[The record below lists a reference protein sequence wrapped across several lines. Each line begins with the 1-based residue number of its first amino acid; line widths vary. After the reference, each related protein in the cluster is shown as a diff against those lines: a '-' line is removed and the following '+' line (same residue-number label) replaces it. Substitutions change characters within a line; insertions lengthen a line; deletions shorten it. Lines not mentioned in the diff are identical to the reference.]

1 MRSADYI
8 FTPGE
13 VACLASTSVCAA
25 SNGMAPDMAI
35 SATVTASHPH
45 VSVNAVNK
53 AIEDKIFP
61 VRLASTTLSSR
72 QRRMLPSAAV
82 WYLTVA
88 HAINVPL
95 PNTKKKDLFRWILDA
110 NVDDDEW
117 SGIFEMGPI
126 VKLDVRDWLFTTFD
140 IVERYREARDNY
152 IVSDPAIMG
161 GAPVIKGTRM
171 TVYSLFGRV
180 EHGDSLAEIAEEN
193 SDIPMKALEAA
204 VAYARANP
212 LLGRPGK
219 RPWR

>member
-35 SATVTASHPH
+35 SATATASHSH

-53 AIEDKIFP
+53 AIEDKILP

-88 HAINVPL
+88 YAINVPL
-95 PNTKKKDLFRWILDA
+95 PNTKKKDLFRWINA
-110 NVDDDEW
+110 NFDDDW
-117 SGIFEMGPI
+117 SGVFEMGPI
-126 VKLDVRDWLFTTFD
+126 VKLDVRDWLNTAFD
-140 IVERYREARDNY
+140 IVERYREARDSY
-152 IVSDPAIMG
+152 IVSDPGIMG
-161 GAPVIKGTRM
+161 GTPVIKGTRM

-193 SDIPMKALEAA
+193 SDIPMTALEAA